1 MTPNEPAPVSD
12 PRIYAMGDAAAPQ
25 QATPP
30 LGSVVMATKPVE
42 VADDEIAKI
51 EKTAQMR
58 FSRICSWESK
68 WRESSREEL
77 DFLAGE
83 HWTEEQKEE
92 RRGLPCLSFDRIG
105 PSIDQVVND
114 ARQSPTEPKFVPVG
128 GGADKMTAEILQ
140 GLMRNIENDSRADIA
155 YETAYT
161 HAVQIGRGWF
171 RVLFVY
177 ENDTDFTQKI
187 IIKRVANPFCIYPDP
202 AADEFDYSDMRYCF
216 ATEDL
221 DRDVFTELYGETPA
235 GEASSTWETLG
246 DKLKNEWFPNGA
258 VRVAE
263 YWWVETE
270 KQYICQLQN
279 GSIVPWNMVKEGE
292 IPVNTRMVEKRTVK
306 MAKMCGTGILTEP
319 KPDGTH
325 TSGVIE
331 WPGKYIPIVPVIGK
345 EILKDGKRFLRGMIR
360 PAMDGNLM
368 FDYMSSKL
376 AQGIALAP
384 ISQWVVASQAIEGFE
399 GVWADSNRKPT
410 NLLKWNA
417 MSLDGKTQNPP
428 PQRISPSVDMGA
440 IVQAI
445 SIYDNSIKASLS
457 TYDASLGAPGPEQ
470 SGRAIFARQR
480 EADNA
485 HFDYHD
491 NLSRSMRHLGRV
503 VVDLVPSVYSEERV
517 ITIYDPDQKARQ
529 VQVNTKD
536 PVLYKGIQRV
546 FELGNKAL
554 RFDVV
559 ALSAASYPT
568 KKMDGVAALTE
579 LAKGDPQILSRTMDI
594 LVKMLDMPFGD
605 EIADRLRPQDIP
617 APDDDNPV
625 PPQVAQQLQH
635 AMMLVQTLTQALGF
649 AQNKERME
657 RLKLA
662 SSERE
667 AIVRAAGQV
676 AAVEA
681 KGVHDAFLSLFQ
693 AHVDHRLLQLELN
706 AQVAN
711 PDGSPAGGAVAPA
724 AQGPQ
729 PPPGG
734 PAAPPAQLVPHAA
747 PPPPGS

>member
-1 MTPNEPAPVSD
+1 MFPNEPAPVSD
-12 PRIYAMGDAAAPQ
+12 PRIYATGDTAAPQ
-25 QATPP
+25 QAVPP
-30 LGSVVMATKPVE
+30 LGSVVMATKAVPVE
-42 VADDEIAKI
+42 DNEIAKI
-51 EKTAQMR
+51 ENLARMR
-58 FSRICSWESK
+58 FSRVCSWESK
-68 WRESSREEL
+68 WRESCREEL
-77 DFLAGE
+77 DFLAGD

-114 ARQSPTEPKFVPVG
+114 ARQTPTEPKFVPVG
-128 GGADKMTAEILQ
+128 EGADKMTAEILQ

-221 DRDVFTELYGETPA
+221 DRDVFTEMYGETPA
-235 GEASSTWETLG
+235 GEASSSWETLG

-270 KQYICQLQN
+270 KAYISQLPD
-279 GSIVPWNMVKEGE
+279 GSIVPWDKVPEG
-292 IPVNTRMVEKRTVK
+292 ITPVNTRMVEKRTVK
-306 MAKMCGTGILTEP
+306 MAKMCGTGVLTEP
-319 KPDGTH
+319 NPDGTH
-325 TSGVIE
+325 TSGVVE

-384 ISQWVVASQAIEGFE
+384 ISQWVVSSQAIEGFE

-417 MSLDGKTQNPP
+417 MTADGKTQNPA
-428 PQRISPSVDMGA
+428 PQRISPSVDMSSIVAA
-440 IVQAI
+440 IG
-445 SIYDNSIKASLS
+445 IYDNSIKASLS

-470 SGRAIFARQR
+470 SGRAIMARQR

-503 VVDLVPSVYSEERV
+503 VVDIVPAVYSEDRV

-529 VQVNTKD
+529 VQINVPTI
-536 PVLYKGIQRV
+536 YKGV
-546 FELGNKAL
+546 KMLFELGNKAL
-554 RFDVV
+554 RYDVV
-559 ALSAASYPT
+559 AQSGAAYPT
-568 KKMDGVAALTE
+568 KKLEGVAQLSE
-579 LAKGDPQILSRTMDI
+579 LAKGDPQILSRVLDI

-605 EIADRLRPQDIP
+605 EIAARLRPADLP
-617 APDDDNPV
+617 PLDDENPV
-625 PPQVAQQLQH
+625 PEAVAKQLQH
-635 AMMLVQTLTQALGF
+635 AMTLVQSLTQALKY
-649 AQNKERME
+649 AESKERME

-667 AIVRAAGQV
+667 AIIRGAAQV

-681 KGVHDAFLSLFQ
+681 KGMHDQFLSLFE
-693 AHVDHRLLQLELN
+693 AHVDHRLLELELN

-711 PDGSPAGGAVAPA
+711 PDGSPASGAVTPAPQGAPPPQGAPA
-724 AQGPQ
+724 GP
-729 PPPGG
+729 
-734 PAAPPAQLVPHAA
+734 QLVPPQA
-747 PPPPGS
+747 PPGA